1 MMARLFVIFLALGL
15 AVAALAP
22 RPALAQSQ
30 HVLLT
35 ACNDTTFAIWVA
47 VAEPI
52 DLDSDGL
59 ATGWWKVDGSS
70 CRYVGSHWTDGE
82 GFYVYAQAADGT
94 NWSGAYAADDYYCVD
109 VVNQFSLDDAWRKN
123 SYDSCPSG
131 YTLKYFR
138 FVKSP
143 SGYGENEN
151 FNYTYR
157 FHM

>member
-1 MMARLFVIFLALGL
+1 MARFFAVCLSLGL
-15 AVAALAP
+15 AAAAFAP

-30 HVLLT
+30 HVHLT

-52 DLDSDGL
+52 DIDSDGL
-59 ATGWWKVDGSS
+59 ATGWWKVEGGA
-70 CRYVGSHWTDGE
+70 CRYVGSHWTDAD

-94 NWSGAYAADDYYCVD
+94 NWSGSTAADDYYCVD
-109 VVNQFSLDDAWRKN
+109 TVNQFSLDDAWRKN

-131 YTLKYFR
+131 FTNKLFR

-143 SGYGENEN
+143 SGYGEDEN
-151 FNYTYR
+151 FDYTYH